1 MVIHLNELHIM
12 IQQKSILNGICLD
25 VKPGE
30 FIGLIG
36 PNGSGKTTLLKSIA
50 GIQSI
55 SDGTLQIANKDIHT
69 YKSIQL
75 AKLISYV
82 PQDTAL
88 SFDFTVGAIVQMG
101 RHVHSSRFSFDDS
114 EGIHQVEQAMAYTGI
129 SHLKDRSILSLSGG
143 QQQLV
148 FIAKALAQQTPIILL
163 DEPISALDIRFQ
175 LQVLTMLKNLSV
187 EGKTII
193 VVLHD
198 LNLAARFCSK
208 LMMLKEGS
216 VLGYGPTGHVLRP
229 DYVNSTYKVNAIIR
243 KDEITNAISVTALSD
258 SENNHLYK

>member
-1 MVIHLNELHIM
+1 MVIHLNELDVM
-12 IQQKSILNGICLD
+12 IQQKSILNNINLD
-25 VKPGE
+25 AKAGE
-30 FIGLIG
+30 FVGLIG

-50 GIQSI
+50 GIQPFSA
-55 SDGTLQIANKDIHT
+55 GTLQIADKEIRA
-69 YKSIQL
+69 YKAKQL

-82 PQDTAL
+82 PQDTTL
-88 SFDFTVGAIVQMG
+88 DFDFTVNSIVQMG

-114 EGIHQVEQAMAYTGI
+114 DCTTEIEKAMAYTGI

-148 FIAKALAQQTPIILL
+148 FIAKALAQQTPVILL

-175 LQVLTMLKNLSV
+175 LKVLTMLKNLSL

-208 LMMLKEGS
+208 LMLLREGR
-216 VLGYGPTGHVLRP
+216 VLGSGSPANVLRA
-229 DYVNSTYKVNAIIR
+229 DYVNSTYKVNAVIR
-243 KDEITNAISVTALSD
+243 NDDITDAISVTALT
-258 SENNHLYK
+258 NTTN